1 MALPSGYR
9 ELSYIKSSGTQ
20 YIDTGFKPNQNTR
33 LVLHCNIINSG
44 DTMFVFGSRV
54 AYQNT
59 AFALHIE
66 GGIIKD
72 HYANTV
78 LASTI
83 RDNGQHT
90 IDKNKNVTTIDGT
103 SYTHETATFQ
113 SSYNLQLFSLNQSG
127 SIESRRVSMSIYSCK
142 IYDNGTLIRDFVPAK
157 RTSDS
162 VVGLYDVVNDVFYTN
177 DGTGT
182 FIGVITTGPVDGA
195 GASIIGGTSHGIT
208 IGKTIIDGTA
218 YVIEK
223 GKTIISGTVYDISLI
238 KKYLITV
245 TEENMLVNSSN
256 HISINGVYY
265 QDTGT
270 FEAVEGATIKVYV
283 EGSRS
288 VKARIYYNGTKVKD
302 STSST
307 SYTFT
312 AKKNTTIL
320 FKYSSSVRYAYITEE

>member
-9 ELSYIKSSGTQ
+9 ELAYIKSSGTQ
-20 YIDTGFKPNQNTR
+20 YIDTGFKPNHNTR
-33 LVLHCNIINSG
+33 LVLNCSIINSG
-44 DTMFVFGSRV
+44 DTMFVFGSRIG
-54 AYQNT
+54 YQNT

-72 HYANTV
+72 HYASTV
-78 LASTI
+78 WSSSI
-83 RDNGQHT
+83 IDNGKHT

-103 SYTHETATFQ
+103 RYTHTTATFQ
-113 SSYNLQLFSLNQSG
+113 SSYNMQLFALNQSG
-127 SIESRRVSMSIYSCK
+127 SIDSRRVSMSIYSCK
-142 IYDNGTLIRDFVPAK
+142 IYDNGILVRDFVPAK

-177 DGTGT
+177 NGTGT
-182 FIGVITTGPVDGA
+182 FIGVIATGPVDGA
-195 GASIIGGTSHGIT
+195 GASIVGGTSHGIT

-223 GKTIISGTVYDISLI
+223 GKTIIDGTVYDISLI

-245 TEENMLVNSSN
+245 TEQNMFVDSSN
-256 HISINGVYY
+256 HISIDGVYY

-270 FEAVEGATIKVYV
+270 FEAVEGATIKVYLM
-283 EGSRS
+283 GSRT
-288 VKARIYYNGTKVKD
+288 VNARIYYNGTKVKD

-312 AKKNTTIL
+312 ANKNTTIL